1 MSVPQPVAV
10 KKAGTPAPP
19 ALIRSAS
26 VPCRQQSTMGE
37 QNLPDWIFFLNNG
50 TYNSFSIHIL
60 GNKLAIE
67 NKGKVFI
74 LKVWV
79 KDGLTCGVNSTSSS
93 PQRYCLSNSTFS
105 PTYDEIIRLICLVRR
120 SRPRP
125 KSSTLFKTYR
135 RSNTIAKY
143 DLLQYISTNSVHTVH
158 NYFLLSLYSKTTS
171 RCRVVTFLHHCKK

>member
-1 MSVPQPVAV
+1 MV
-10 KKAGTPAPP
+10 
-19 ALIRSAS
+19 LI
-26 VPCRQQSTMGE
+26 
-37 QNLPDWIFFLNNG
+37 
-50 TYNSFSIHIL
+50 NSFSIHIL

-79 KDGLTCGVNSTSSS
+79 KDGLTCGVSSTSSS

-135 RSNTIAKY
+135 RSNTLAKY
-143 DLLQYISTNSVHTVH
+143 DLLQYISTNSVHIVH
-158 NYFLLSLYSKTTS
+158 NYFLLSFYSKTPS
-171 RCRVVTFLHHCKK
+171 RCRSYIFTSL